1 MLATKQIIV
10 RLFLPSLSP
19 LLPYPNLHRLF
30 LGLAL
35 CVLGQ
40 ITENKRSHVS
50 GEGEMSRKFRFSKPR
65 TLPGTEQ
72 ALRSYLLNVQMNDT
86 ILCFTAF

>member
-1 MLATKQIIV
+1 MSVEK
-10 RLFLPSLSP
+10 
-19 LLPYPNLHRLF
+19 
-30 LGLAL
+30 G
-35 CVLGQ
+35 
-40 ITENKRSHVS
+40 K
-50 GEGEMSRKFRFSKPR
+50 MSRKFRFSKPR